1 MQMTLLKTN
10 LLMMTLQMNL
20 NILPMTSPSACPTTR
35 SWGSFSAGSYHR
47 RVVHHFLPV
56 AVHDPLQQDGS
67 WEFEDA
73 PSENQRNDLLY

>member
-1 MQMTLLKTN
+1 M
-10 LLMMTLQMNL
+10 LQ
-20 NILPMTSPSACPTTR
+20 
-35 SWGSFSAGSYHR
+35 
-47 RVVHHFLPV
+47 V